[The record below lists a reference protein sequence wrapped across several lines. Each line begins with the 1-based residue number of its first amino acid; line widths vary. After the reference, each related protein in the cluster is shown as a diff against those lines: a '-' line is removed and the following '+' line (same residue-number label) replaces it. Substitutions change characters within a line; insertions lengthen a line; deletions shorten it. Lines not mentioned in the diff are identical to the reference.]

1 MLDFNKVIQYS
12 MTMCLAKSIGKCA
25 TYVKKAFERGG
36 CKYISG
42 NGWDNQKWCRENG
55 FKLIGDFVPINGNPR
70 TGGDGPN
77 GLQFPSMGD
86 GSKYVQ
92 QTGDVCL
99 IKHGIYGHICYAM
112 GPGLND
118 WVSDFFQRPPGQRDK
133 CGPYCYQGNIERVQ
147 IWRHESVL
155 NGAPIVTYVEKADN
169 NEYRI
174 SPTFNGGSYTPPTPV
189 VPTEISSMHDDSK
202 KKTTSG
208 VVLGYHMRQK

>member
-55 FKLIGDFVPINGNPR
+55 FKLIGDFVPANRNPR
-70 TGGDGPN
+70 TGGTGPN
-77 GLQFPSMGD
+77 NLQFPQG
-86 GSKYVQ
+86 YTQ

-99 IKHGIYGHICYAM
+99 IKHGVYGHICYAM

-118 WVSDFFQRPPGQRDK
+118 WVSDFFQKPPGQRDG
-133 CGPYCYQGNIERVQ
+133 CGPYCYSGNIEQVQ
-147 IWRHESVL
+147 MWRHESVL
-155 NGAPIVTYVEKADN
+155 NGAPIVTYVEKVDT
-169 NEYRI
+169 NEYKTT
-174 SPTFNGGSYTPPTPV
+174 PTFNGGSYTPPTPV
-189 VPTEISSMHDDSK
+189 TPNEISSMNENSK
-202 KKTTSG
+202 RNTSG
-208 VVLGYHMRQK
+208 IVLGYHMRQK